1 MSPEPIRL
9 PGLEARVAD
18 QGRRV
23 LGQVSDPDEADVL
36 GRLALWLADVSA
48 EAALAQNSPEVD
60 GPVGHSADTNS
71 PAVEPPR

>member
-48 EAALAQNSPEVD
+48 EAALRRNGSESGGRTADPGSL
-60 GPVGHSADTNS
+60 PVV
-71 PAVEPPR
+71 PLR

>member
-48 EAALAQNSPEVD
+48 EAALAQNSAEAD
-60 GPVGHSADTNS
+60 GPLVRTADTRP